1 MTNYQKGTQLA
12 PEPRS
17 ADPHRQAVTPAL
29 WARAV
34 EGGMDSVPTYS
45 RVRMG
50 LVTTLMKHL
59 NENCLFRPNWGTSLS
74 VLGRIVTKQ
83 LLGLPSDP
91 PERNR
96 THCNSRIGSWS
107 VPNQG
112 WRITKEAQ
120 EWPLGTY
127 TCPGLF
133 NLHLYSL
140 NESACASQCLKYQN
154 VMVSLSTEQIFH
166 VIKTLSLWIPTAG
179 NAEERD
185 VDLHG
190 C

>member
-1 MTNYQKGTQLA
+1 M
-12 PEPRS
+12 
-17 ADPHRQAVTPAL
+17 
-29 WARAV
+29 
-34 EGGMDSVPTYS
+34 
-45 RVRMG
+45 
-50 LVTTLMKHL
+50 
-59 NENCLFRPNWGTSLS
+59 
-74 VLGRIVTKQ
+74 KQ

-166 VIKTLSLWIPTAG
+166 VIKPLSLWIPTAG

-190 C
+190 CKTLFLNRRQFQKFQCWNSLELSSANAHYHMHKQELLCHTTSLTPTKAHSWDCKVFSLKRKPLTKSTYFMSGSALFSVKS